1 MWPHRSCDYRGM
13 GALNAHPL
21 DHRLDLLGSGLP
33 PSSERGE
40 ERGKQEKQ
48 KVFMRQR
55 SHVSSLKRAVVAM
68 ATCLLLLLFWDT
80 ENDFSCGW
88 LLEAQSPFSIP
99 HSPKRSAIVTSATDA
114 QPTLQSTNGKP
125 SLNGCI
131 VELHHSQ
138 RALNKTLLNNYF
150 KLTVE
155 NNQCHLYWYWHNPG
169 RIGFSGER
177 RWSSPLN
184 LTMERSSKYTL
195 SWAKLCLIG
204 RVDIEVTIM
213 GWGGGASRRMGR
225 VLFFRSW
232 IYQLVGCS
240 QDVL

>member
-1 MWPHRSCDYRGM
+1 MWPRRSCDYRGM

-40 ERGKQEKQ
+40 ERGKREKT
-48 KVFMRQR
+48 KGVYETEVSCFVFKEGCR
-55 SHVSSLKRAVVAM
+55 SHGDGSVFA
-68 ATCLLLLLFWDT
+68 LFWDT

-138 RALNKTLLNNYF
+138 RALNKTLLNNSF

-184 LTMERSSKYTL
+184 LTMEWSSKYTL

-213 GWGGGASRRMGR
+213 GWRGEQENG
-225 VLFFRSW
+225 
-232 IYQLVGCS
+232 
-240 QDVL
+240 